1 MRTFL
6 ITILILC
13 TMIVD
18 AQEIK
23 SIPLVSVAGE
33 GKVKVTPDQVF
44 ITVSIESKGAKA
56 AEVKKENDTKTDA
69 IIKFITKMNIDKKD
83 YQTQRV
89 YLSDQYD
96 YERKKHN
103 YVASQTISIL
113 LRDLSKYENFMEGIV
128 DQGVNSISDV
138 RFKSSKFEMHQAEA
152 RKLAVKDAKS
162 KAEDYVS
169 ALGQKVGKA
178 FSINDNSSPSEFPR
192 PMYAMA
198 KSADMEMGGS
208 NQTLAVGEIEVV
220 ANVSISFIL
229 E

>member
-1 MRTFL
+1 M
-6 ITILILC
+6 IL
-13 TMIVD
+13 D
-18 AQEIK
+18 AQELK
-23 SIPLVSVAGE
+23 SVPLITVAGE
-33 GKVKVTPDQVF
+33 GKVKVTPDQVH
-44 ITVSIESKGAKA
+44 ITVSVESKGTKA

-113 LRDLSKYENFMEGIV
+113 LKDLTKYETFMEGIV
-128 DQGVNSISDV
+128 DSGINTISDV
-138 RFKSSKFEMHQAEA
+138 RFKSSKFEEYQAAA

-162 KAEDYVS
+162 KAEDYVGV
-169 ALGQKVGKA
+169 LGQKVGKA
-178 FSINDNSSPSEFPR
+178 FSIHDNSSPSEFPR
-192 PMYAMA
+192 PMYAMMA
-198 KSADMEMGGS
+198 KSADMEMASS
-208 NQTLAVGEIEVV
+208 NQTLAVGEIEII